1 MKKSTVY
8 QFFDKFEQSIE
19 FPIHEDSTNV
29 TFKCKPCYEK
39 YKQDNEDA
47 KYLYESELNQ
57 TKKDKLGK
65 CLIKI
70 EKNLSVY

>member
-1 MKKSTVY
+1 MY

-39 YKQDNEDA
+39 YKQDYEDA

>member
-1 MKKSTVY
+1 MY
-8 QFFDKFEQSIE
+8 QFIDKFEQSIE

-39 YKQDNEDA
+39 YKQDYEDA

-57 TKKDKLGK
+57 T
-65 CLIKI
+65 IR
-70 EKNLSVY
+70 